1 MQSTRWQN
9 RVPRAMVIPA
19 VFALGAVAAMGL
31 RGQAGQQENHPPVQP
46 PAQALNLQSAFEQVA
61 DKLRPSVVFIR
72 SRHTFKTPT
81 VLRRGAQDDGNDN
94 PFGFVFPNVPGQGG
108 GRQFRMMPP
117 AYPRRAEA
125 SG

>member
-31 RGQAGQQENHPPVQP
+31 RGQAGQQANNPPVQP
-46 PAQALNLQSAFEQVA
+46 PVQALSLQSAFEQVA

-72 SRHTFKTPT
+72 SRQNVKSPVT
-81 VLRRGAQDDGNDN
+81 LRRGADDGDEDL
-94 PFGFVFPNVPGQGG
+94 PFAFPGFPGGPGGG
-108 GRQFRMMPP
+108 GRQFRMMP
-117 AYPRRAEA
+117 
-125 SG
+125 